1 MFRLIFQRQLM
12 TMSFFSLFLALTV
25 NKVYRKLGDY
35 ELVAC
40 ELRCLSGW
48 PKCSTLTSGGG
59 LRDLALWGERSGL
72 SIISS
77 LCSSISWGLRTS
89 RYCPPPHAPPPPLLH
104 DLLIRLNSSRNR
116 DDDHAASPSASST
129 FITNTWLSVVWSDV
143 WGGGIQTRYK
153 LLYLVTRHLPVV
165 QDFERLDW

>member
-1 MFRLIFQRQLM
+1 MM

-59 LRDLALWGERSGL
+59 LGDLALWGKRSGL

-89 RYCPPPHAPPPPLLH
+89 RYCPPPTPPPSAPWPP
-104 DLLIRLNSSRNR
+104 DSSELQQKQRWWPR
-116 DDDHAASPSASST
+116 SFSFSLQHLYYKYVIVSC
-129 FITNTWLSVVWSDV
+129 LVWCLG
-143 WGGGIQTRYK
+143 GGGIQTRYK
-153 LLYLVTRHLPVV
+153 LLYLVTWHLPVV